1 MSIIGT
7 EGVDASP
14 RKENN
19 MNTDRKRTI
28 LLAAALAALIAV
40 FALVWWFNRP
50 ETSGGSKNIT
60 VEVIHKDESKK
71 TFPCKTDEEYLDK
84 VLVGEGIVE
93 DNQADFGLYIL
104 VVDGERADYNED
116 GAYWAVLQNGEATV
130 TGASETPIHDG
141 DVISL
146 VYTRA

>member
-7 EGVDASP
+7 EGADASP

-71 TFPCKTDEEYLDK
+71 TFPCKTDE
-84 VLVGEGIVE
+84 G
-93 DNQADFGLYIL
+93 
-104 VVDGERADYNED
+104 
-116 GAYWAVLQNGEATV
+116 
-130 TGASETPIHDG
+130 
-141 DVISL
+141 
-146 VYTRA
+146 

>member
-1 MSIIGT
+1 MDT
-7 EGVDASP
+7 NQ
-14 RKENN
+14 K
-19 MNTDRKRTI
+19 KTI
-28 LLAAALAALIAV
+28 LLAVFLVALVAALAA
-40 FALVWWFNRP
+40 VWWFNRP
-50 ETSGGSKNIT
+50 ETSGGSKTVT
-60 VEVIHKDESKK
+60 VEVVHKDESKK
-71 TFPCKTDEEYLDK
+71 TFTCKTDEEYLDK

-93 DNQADFGLYIL
+93 DNQAEFGLYIL

>member
-1 MSIIGT
+1 MGT
-7 EGVDASP
+7 N
-14 RKENN
+14 K
-19 MNTDRKRTI
+19 KKTI
-28 LLAAALAALIAV
+28 LLAVFLVAVAVALAA
-40 FALVWWFNRP
+40 VWWFNRP
-50 ETSGGSKNIT
+50 ETSVGSKNIT

-71 TFPCKTDEEYLDK
+71 TFSSKTDEEYLDK

>member
-1 MSIIGT
+1 
-7 EGVDASP
+7 
-14 RKENN
+14 
-19 MNTDRKRTI
+19 MNTDKKRTV
-28 LLAAALAALIAV
+28 LMAVFLVALAAALAA
-40 FALVWWFNRP
+40 VWWFNRP
-50 ETSGGSKNIT
+50 AASGGSKTIT
-60 VEVIHKDESKK
+60 VEVTHKDESKK
-71 TFPCKTDEEYLDK
+71 TFSCKTDEEYLDK

-116 GAYWAVLQNGEATV
+116 GAYWAVLQNGEATT

>member
-1 MSIIGT
+1 MSIIEA
-7 EGVDASP
+7 EGADASP

-50 ETSGGSKNIT
+50 ETSGGRKNIT

-71 TFPCKTDEEYLDK
+71 TFLCRTDEEYLDK

-116 GAYWAVLQNGEATV
+116 GAYWAVLQNGEATT